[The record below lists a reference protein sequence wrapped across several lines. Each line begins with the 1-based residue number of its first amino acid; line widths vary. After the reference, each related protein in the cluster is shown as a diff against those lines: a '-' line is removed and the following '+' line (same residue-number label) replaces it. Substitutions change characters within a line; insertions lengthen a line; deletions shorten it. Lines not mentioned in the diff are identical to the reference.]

1 MSDRSY
7 EEGLKVRREVLGE
20 AHVERASADATAIDR
35 DFQRWITESVWGRE
49 DSVDHGPDGRVVC
62 HSSRSSSRW
71 DSGMIGRAS

>member
-35 DFQRWITESVWGRE
+35 DFQRCITKSVWGEVWTRPHL
-49 DSVDHGPDGRVVC
+49 DRRTKSLVT
-62 HSSRSSSRW
+62 
-71 DSGMIGRAS
+71 IAILTT